1 MEPAGRQRK
10 PGVALLQDA
19 EVGKGMCSNS
29 KYGDRTNAANWKRRE
44 TYKLLA
50 MSVAAVGAVF
60 AWSRVWDPDEHFGDH
75 DENKNVSEADHRVGS
90 LVERVLDASIAAASA
105 GTTEL
110 AEMKRQSNAEPVD
123 LVVRMPPHLTR
134 TVGVVCRALCASNCS
149 ATGRRRNS
157 CSCYGSDLNGILPAL
172 DADVRGRPDAAQWGG
187 VLARLL
193 VLPTQYK
200 LGDMC
205 AILKSCVAAASSRDS
220 FSPETEGPVSAAD
233 PGCRRKAIEVIAALR
248 DSHAGDDWGTEALNA
263 MTHAPEVAAIV
274 SEGPSNMRDFV
285 DFHGSTTYGNL
296 RAVVEREWILEI
308 RMLPMVRMC

>member
-1 MEPAGRQRK
+1 MAGRQRK
-10 PGVALLQDA
+10 PGVELSQDA

-29 KYGDRTNAANWKRRE
+29 KYGDRTNAAIWKRRE

-50 MSVAAVGAVF
+50 MIVAAVGTVF
-60 AWSRVWDPDEHFGDH
+60 AWSRAWDPHDHFGDH
-75 DENKNVSEADHRVGS
+75 DKNQNVSEADHRVGA
-90 LVERVLDASIAAASA
+90 LVERVLDASIATASS

-110 AEMKRQSNAEPVD
+110 AEMKRHASAEPLD

-134 TVGVVCRALCASNCS
+134 TIGVVCHALCASNCS

-172 DADVRGRPDAAQWGG
+172 DADVRGRPDAAQWGV

-220 FSPETEGPVSAAD
+220 LSPEVEGPVSAAD
-233 PGCRRKAIEVIAALR
+233 SGCRRKAIQVISALR
-248 DSHAGDDWGTEALNA
+248 ESHAGGDWGTEALNA
-263 MTHAPEVAAIV
+263 TTHAPEVAAIV

-285 DFHGSTTYGNL
+285 DFQGSTTYGNL
-296 RAVVEREWILEI
+296 RIVAEREWILEI
-308 RMLPMVRMC
+308 HVFPMVRIC